1 MCFLLMYFLLICAL
15 WKISHLS
22 NFVTIQLVFNFI
34 LALKRLK
41 LHFSVVKSLVYYF
54 LLIILSKSFPLRMNI
69 PFLSF

>member
-1 MCFLLMYFLLICAL
+1 MYFLLIYAL

-41 LHFSVVKSLVYYF
+41 LHFSMVKSLVYCF

-69 PFLSF
+69 QFLSF